1 MREYIFALGLM
12 SIEMA
17 IFYFFTLV
25 FNLSIEMYIK
35 LSLIW
40 LIIMFVFKHYK
51 IQSTLVWNEILNN
64 IKSFVCFVLIGFVI
78 YPKKEYYLRILVL
91 GFLMFICAVYVN
103 RMIRIIFRH
112 YLARKTVI
120 IGAGNEAYGIGKIA
134 NNNRFA
140 LTEVIGYF
148 YFDESELADFQLRYG
163 DTSNLFNY
171 NELDIILKKNEVKQ
185 VIIALPEAT
194 KGQIDAISRDL
205 FDKVEIIKVL
215 PQLNF
220 TMTFNSR
227 IDDFDG
233 KLLISTS
240 RGKIDFFARFIK
252 RCIDII
258 AGFIGCLTL
267 IPLSL
272 GISYKN
278 KKSGDKA
285 PLIFKQKRIGKD
297 GKEIYIYKYRSMIP
311 NAEQVL
317 EELMKKEPKIKE
329 EYLKNKKLVN
339 DPRITEVG
347 KFLRKT
353 SLDEFPQFFNVLKG
367 DMSLVGPRPYLFRE
381 KDDMDIYY
389 ESIIQCKPGIT
400 GMWQAN
406 GRSDVSFEERC
417 KLDDYY
423 YRNWSLG
430 LDLIIVYKTIKSVI
444 YGKGAL

>member
-120 IGAGNEAYGIGKIA
+120 IGAGNEAYRIGKIA

-171 NELDIILKKNEVKQ
+171 NELDIILKKNCQAKFSGNSANFPKW
-185 VIIALPEAT
+185 ALPSP
-194 KGQIDAISRDL
+194 D
-205 FDKVEIIKVL
+205 
-215 PQLNF
+215 
-220 TMTFNSR
+220 
-227 IDDFDG
+227 
-233 KLLISTS
+233 STIYCNLCALS
-240 RGKIDFFARFIK
+240 LYKEYKSARGKTR
-252 RCIDII
+252 
-258 AGFIGCLTL
+258 
-267 IPLSL
+267 
-272 GISYKN
+272 
-278 KKSGDKA
+278 
-285 PLIFKQKRIGKD
+285 
-297 GKEIYIYKYRSMIP
+297 
-311 NAEQVL
+311 V
-317 EELMKKEPKIKE
+317 
-329 EYLKNKKLVN
+329 
-339 DPRITEVG
+339 PRGTEG
-347 KFLRKT
+347 
-353 SLDEFPQFFNVLKG
+353 
-367 DMSLVGPRPYLFRE
+367 
-381 KDDMDIYY
+381 
-389 ESIIQCKPGIT
+389 
-400 GMWQAN
+400 
-406 GRSDVSFEERC
+406 
-417 KLDDYY
+417 
-423 YRNWSLG
+423 
-430 LDLIIVYKTIKSVI
+430 
-444 YGKGAL
+444 